1 MKYDDEDLDLL
12 LLCSLPNSYANFRDT
27 ILLSRDELT
36 LKEVYEALQSR
47 EKIKGMVQSDG
58 SSSSKGDALHVRGRS
73 EHRSSNDSNDRN
85 KSHDGRSRSKS
96 KPRKKFCNYC
106 KKTNHFIEDCLK
118 LKNKEKKKNN
128 SDGKASVV
136 SAADSD
142 SGDCLVV
149 LAGCVSGHDEWIL
162 DSACSFHI
170 CINKDWFSSYKPV
183 QKGDVVRMEDDNP
196 RDIVGIG
203 SIRIKTDDG
212 MTHTLKNVRYIPGM
226 TRNLISLSTLD
237 AEGF

>member
-1 MKYDDEDLDLL
+1 MKYDDEDLGLL

-36 LKEVYEALQSR
+36 LKEVYEALQSK

-58 SSSSKGDALHVRGRS
+58 TSSSKGDALHVRGRS

-128 SDGKASVV
+128 SDGKASIVF
-136 SAADSD
+136 AADSD

-183 QKGDVVRMEDDNP
+183 QKGDVVRMGDDNP

-212 MTHTLKNVRYIPGM
+212 MTHTLKNVIYIYQG
-226 TRNLISLSTLD
+226 
-237 AEGF
+237 

>member
-1 MKYDDEDLDLL
+1 M
-12 LLCSLPNSYANFRDT
+12 
-27 ILLSRDELT
+27 
-36 LKEVYEALQSR
+36 
-47 EKIKGMVQSDG
+47 KGMVQSDRT
-58 SSSSKGDALHVRGRS
+58 SSSKGDALHVRGRS

-96 KPRKKFCNYC
+96 KLRKKFRNYC

-149 LAGCVSGHDEWIL
+149 LAGCVFGHDEWIL
-162 DSACSFHI
+162 DSACPFHI
-170 CINKDWFSSYKPV
+170 CINKD
-183 QKGDVVRMEDDNP
+183 
-196 RDIVGIG
+196 
-203 SIRIKTDDG
+203 
-212 MTHTLKNVRYIPGM
+212 
-226 TRNLISLSTLD
+226 
-237 AEGF
+237 